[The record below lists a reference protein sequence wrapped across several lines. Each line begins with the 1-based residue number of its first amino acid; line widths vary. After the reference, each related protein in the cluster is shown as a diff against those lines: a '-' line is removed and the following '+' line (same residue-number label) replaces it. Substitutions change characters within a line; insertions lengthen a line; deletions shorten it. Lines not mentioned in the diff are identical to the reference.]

1 MSSAG
6 DWLFKLI
13 GIVVLTLHDY
23 LRYWI
28 SRRPRRHD
36 RLPGLRRMSV
46 ERLRAHEAARRRRRA
61 ARRG

>member
-1 MSSAG
+1 MSSSG

-13 GIVVLTLHDY
+13 GIVVLTLHDC
-23 LRYWI
+23 LRYWT

-36 RLPGLRRMSV
+36 RLPRLRRMSV
-46 ERLRAHEAARRRRRA
+46 ERLREHYAARRERRA